1 MITTDPLINIA
12 NWSMNLEKLKASQWA
27 ESIANAS
34 VSNSYRTVNFDDLL
48 REVASSYENG
58 NAKQVHSQIN
68 DTRSL
73 DAYSSIESGKV
84 NLDEAVA
91 SMNQSAGR
99 YKVIAESISRKIGLM
114 AIVTKGK

>member
-1 MITTDPLINIA
+1 MITTDPLISIA

-27 ESIANAS
+27 ENIANSS
-34 VSNSYRTVNFDDLL
+34 VSNSHRTINFEDLL
-48 REVASSYENG
+48 RKVASSYENG
-58 NAKQVHSQIN
+58 DAKQVYKQIS

-73 DAYSSIESGKV
+73 ESYSSIEPGKA

-114 AIVTKGK
+114 AIVTRGK